1 MSHVYTT
8 HRSHKQHPTSAAPTR
23 LFNICTYNTR
33 TLFEEHFDNF
43 IEELEPIDNKP
54 QFKWDIIGISE
65 TKLKDSFNTKN
76 KYGHVFFNSGV
87 DPAENRRD
95 GVGFLVHKDLEKCV
109 CSFNNFSER
118 LCSIKLRRRFNNTS
132 IIQAYAPTTSHCDEE
147 IEQFYEQL
155 QTLVDE
161 IPRRDEFFIIGDFNG
176 KVGGINEPSEIGQ
189 HSDVARGHNDRGE
202 RLVTFCK
209 QNNLFIT
216 NTCFKHRRKHT
227 WVSPG
232 DRVRNT
238 IDFIITRNKMIH
250 SILDSAT
257 LSHPDISDHRLVRCK
272 AKLENFVKRKKSAV
286 TIKYD
291 VQKLREA
298 DTADS
303 FAQHVTENLNDSDNV
318 QGLMDNIQNALQTA
332 AMNVLGKKPSTRKH
346 YITQNTIN
354 AIAEKHKIRQ
364 TKGTHCIEYKLA
376 KSNVKKLC
384 KIDKEKSIEHEHS
397 QLSQLPINQQYFEAV
412 KRIKLSNQKQVKG
425 WAMRNKQNVKLISD
439 EEILENWAE
448 FYENLYA
455 STRTTFTRFEEDPND
470 PIPSVTLSELSIA
483 IHRLKNGKAPGPD
496 AITSEMFKAG
506 GKKLL
511 MLLLKLVNLIIET
524 RDIPEQ
530 MTISEIITLFKKGD
544 RLNCANYRPISLL
557 SHAYKLVMQIIYN
570 RISGSL
576 LSALPRNQAAY
587 QRGRSTTE
595 QIQTIQ
601 QLIEKFN
608 EFNLNAVIC
617 FIDYTKAFDS
627 LHQQKLWNSLKKHTD
642 INPAY
647 INILAKLYESSKARI
662 RTDIGT
668 TRLIDILRGVKQGD
682 LASAILF
689 CIALMVILV
698 ITLDS
703 FDSGVSIGGEIIT
716 DKGYADDIAIV
727 TNSAVKMNFVLKK
740 LDATSFEYGLSI
752 NIPKTRGMLVG
763 THHDNTVLHINNQL
777 IKIVPVFDYL
787 GRSLSN
793 NSDDTPAVKSR
804 IGIGWDA
811 FNRVK
816 SILTS
821 RTVSMKHKAMAY
833 SMYVKPAVLYAAETI
848 AWKKD
853 LMHRIEVF
861 QNHVMRWMTRT
872 RLVDHVSLA
881 DLRKRTGIEP
891 AGSAIIARKMQW
903 YGHIKRSDL
912 PVRQTIEGLVAGKR
926 SRGRPRHRWRDDIK
940 HWTKMNWQEL
950 NERTRDR
957 TAWKKLTE
965 ETQSTNVEKA

>member
-8 HRSHKQHPTSAAPTR
+8 RRLHNEHPTSAALSR

-33 TLFEEHFDNF
+33 TLSNEHYDNL
-43 IEELEPIDNKP
+43 IEELEPNDNNP
-54 QFKWDIIGISE
+54 HIKWDIIGLSE
-65 TKLKDSFNTKN
+65 TKLKDSFSTIT
-76 KYGHVFFNSGV
+76 KYGHKFFNSGV
-87 DPAENRRD
+87 DPEENMRD
-95 GVGFLVHKDLEKCV
+95 GVGFIVHKDLEKCV
-109 CSFNNFSER
+109 CAFNNFSER
-118 LCSIKLRRRFNNTS
+118 LCSIKLRRKFNNTS
-132 IIQAYAPTTSHCDEE
+132 IIQAYAPTTSHSDEE
-147 IEQFYEQL
+147 VEQFYEDL
-155 QTLVDE
+155 QSLIDQV
-161 IPRRDEFFIIGDFNG
+161 PKRDELFVVGDFNS
-176 KVGGINEPSEIGQ
+176 KVGGIHEPSVIGQ
-189 HSDVARGHNDRGE
+189 YSNVARGYNDRGE

-216 NTCFKHRRKHT
+216 NTCFNHRRKFT

-238 IDFIITRNKMIH
+238 VDYIITRNNMRQFIH
-250 SILDSAT
+250 DSGT

-272 AKLENFVKRKKSAV
+272 AKLENFVKRKKSEV
-286 TIKYD
+286 TTKYD
-291 VQKLREA
+291 VQKLRNA
-298 DTADS
+298 DTAES

-318 QGLMDNIQNALQTA
+318 QGLMDNIQCALQTA
-332 AMNVLGKKPSTRKH
+332 AVNVLGKKPSTRKH

-354 AIAEKHKIRQ
+354 AISEKCKIRQ
-364 TKGTHCIEYKLA
+364 TKGTRCIEYKLA

-397 QLSQLPINQQYFEAV
+397 QLTNLPINQQYFEAV

-425 WAMRNKQNVKLISD
+425 WAMRNKQNIKLISD
-439 EEILENWAE
+439 EEILENWAV

-455 STRTTFTRFEEDPND
+455 SNRTTFTHFEEDPND
-470 PIPSVTLSELSIA
+470 PIPPVTLSELYSA
-483 IHRLKNGKAPGPD
+483 IHKLKSGKAPGPD

-506 GKKLL
+506 GQKLSL
-511 MLLLKLVNLIIET
+511 LLLKLVNLIIET

-530 MTISEIITLFKKGD
+530 LTISEIITLFKKGD

-557 SHAYKLVMQIIYN
+557 SHAYKLVMQVIYN

-627 LHQQKLWNSLKKHTD
+627 LHQQKLWDSLKMYTD

-647 INILAKLYESSKARI
+647 INLLAKLYESSKARI

-689 CIALMVILV
+689 CIALMVILI
-698 ITLDS
+698 ITLDG

-716 DKGYADDIAIV
+716 DKGYADDVTMI

-740 LDATSFEYGLSI
+740 LSITSLEFGLSI
-752 NIPKTRGMLVG
+752 NIPKTRGMLIG
-763 THHDNTVLHINNQL
+763 THHDKTILHINNQL
-777 IKIVPVFDYL
+777 IKIVSVFDLL

-821 RTVSMKHKAMAY
+821 RTVSMKHKTMTY
-833 SMYVKPAVLYAAETI
+833 SIYIKPAVLYAAETI

-853 LMHRIEVF
+853 LMQRIEIF
-861 QNHVMRWMTRT
+861 QNHIMRWMTRT

-881 DLRKRTGIEP
+881 DLRNRTGIEP
-891 AGSAIIARKMQW
+891 VSSAIIARKMQW

-940 HWTKMNWQEL
+940 NWTRKKWYEL
-950 NERTRDR
+950 NQLTQDR
-957 TAWKKLTE
+957 ATWKKFSK
-965 ETQSTNVEKA
+965 ETQSTNVEEA